1 MKKLLPIYAKE
12 LADGRYLISNR
23 LNHFLILDKGSYQ
36 EVCEQKCMQNRNHG
50 HEICFSSR
58 GLGEKLEKAMFIVDS
73 TDLSPQVESY
83 RTQNIG
89 LFHNTGLHI
98 FVLTLE
104 CNLKCLYCQAA
115 YDGCEPNMMSID
127 TASKAVDIALST
139 PEKNISFEFQGG
151 EPLLNFDTLKHI
163 VEYAESKKTG
173 KTVRFS
179 MVDNGQAMTE
189 DKLEFL
195 VKHDVSICFS
205 IDGPDYVH
213 DKNRPSKI
221 GDSNHKNVVFWYHRA
236 KEVYRE
242 MGKKPRVSALPTTT
256 RYSLKCAK
264 EIVEF
269 FHDELG
275 EKCISIRPLSPFGRA
290 KLNWDAIQY
299 TADEFLEFY
308 KECMKYIKMYDD
320 GFTET
325 FSNMIM
331 DKLVG
336 KIVNYPDLRSPC
348 GAGTGQLAYNWN
360 GSVYTCDEGRM
371 MSNQGIEVFRA
382 GSVENSY
389 QELISSDAVCN
400 ACAAS
405 CLENHPVCCRCVYH
419 PICGICPV
427 YNYNQQEDLMG
438 NPPLKDRCKIMQGQM
453 QYLIEWMCSEDEKER
468 SIFYEWTK

>member
-1 MKKLLPIYAKE
+1 MKKILPVYTKE
-12 LADGRYLISNR
+12 LSDGRFLLSNR
-23 LNHFLILDKGSYQ
+23 LNRFLIVDKDSY
-36 EVCEQKCMQNRNHG
+36 N
-50 HEICFSSR
+50 EICLQKHLQNEDKNYQPVFSSEK
-58 GLGEKLEKAMFIVDS
+58 LKEKLEKALFIVDS
-73 TDLSPQVESY
+73 DDLSKHIDTY

-115 YDGCEPNMMSID
+115 YEGCEPNMMSIE
-127 TASKAVDIALST
+127 TASKAVDLALST
-139 PEKNISFEFQGG
+139 PEKIISFEFQGG
-151 EPLLNFDTLKHI
+151 EPLLNFDTLKFI
-163 VEYAESKKTG
+163 VEYANEKRKR
-173 KTVRFS
+173 KEVHFS
-179 MVDNGQAMTE
+179 LVDNGQAMSD

-195 VKHDVSICFS
+195 VKHDVSICYS
-205 IDGPDYVH
+205 IDGPAFVH

-221 GDSNHKNVVFWYHRA
+221 GDSNHKNVVYWYKRA
-236 KEVYRE
+236 KQLYQE

-256 RYSLKCAK
+256 RYSLGYAK

-269 FHDELG
+269 FHDTLG

-290 KLNWDAIQY
+290 KSNWESIQY
-299 TADEFLEFY
+299 TAEEFLGFY
-308 KECMKYIKMYDD
+308 KECMKYIKQYND

-360 GSVYTCDEGRM
+360 GNVYTCDEGRM
-371 MSNQGIEVFRA
+371 MSNQGIEVFKV
-382 GSVENSY
+382 GTVDNSY
-389 QELISSDAVCN
+389 KELIDSEAVCN

-405 CLENHPVCCRCVYH
+405 CLENHPVCCNCVYH
-419 PICGICPV
+419 PVCGVCPV
-427 YNYNQQEDLMG
+427 YNFNQQGDLLG
-438 NPPLKDRCKIMQGQM
+438 NPPLKDRCKIMQGQI
-453 QYLIEWMCSEDEKER
+453 QYLIEWMNSDDEKDR
-468 SIFYEWTK
+468 AIFYEWTK